1 MVRIATWNL
10 LHAVSTNGVSAPD
23 YLGHQ
28 ASLTGADIIGLQEV
42 DRDQIRSGMSHQTR
56 EVALALN
63 MPYWFFAP
71 AIVGTPGQEWTK
83 AHDESIHSHKH
94 CDESGEAHYGIG
106 LASRYPLSHIEV
118 MRFAPAPIS
127 LPLLVPGPKGAQIM
141 KVADEPRIALIAQV
155 DCPGGPIMVA
165 TTHLSFV
172 PGFNVR
178 QLRAITRRLA
188 EFEMPTLL
196 FGDFNL
202 PSGLPKLITGW
213 DSLAKIATYPVN
225 KPKIQFDHVLSRGI
239 RKGAVVR
246 AQKSAR
252 AISLGISDHCA
263 VTVDLAL

>member
-1 MVRIATWNL
+1 M
-10 LHAVSTNGVSAPD
+10 HAVATTGIDADD

-28 ASLTGADIIGLQEV
+28 ALLTGADIIGLQEV

-56 EVALALN
+56 EVAVALN
-63 MPYWFFAP
+63 LPYWFFAP
-71 AIVGTPGQEWTK
+71 AIVGTPGQDWVK
-83 AHDESIHSHKH
+83 AHDESIHSHEH
-94 CDESGEAHYGIG
+94 SAESGDAHYGIG

-118 MRFAPAPIS
+118 IRFAPAPIS
-127 LPLLVPGPKGAQIM
+127 MPLLVPGPKGAQFM
-141 KVADEPRIALIAQV
+141 KVADEPRVALIARV
-155 DCPGGPIMVA
+155 DCPRGPIMVA

-188 EFEMPTLL
+188 EFEIPSLL

-202 PSGLPKLITGW
+202 PGGLPKLVTGW
-213 DSLAKIATYPVN
+213 DSMAKIATYPVN

-239 RKGAVVR
+239 RTGAVVR

-263 VTVDLAL
+263 LTVDVEI